1 MAYVINLTNGAQLT
15 TVEDG
20 TIDQSTSLKLVGK
33 NYAGY
38 GEIQNENFVHLLE
51 NFSSA
56 NQPAG
61 PLSGQVWFDSSLKK
75 LKFYDGTKFRTTG
88 GAEVGTTQ
96 PVGLTTGDF
105 WWDSGNNQLYAQNS
119 DGGFVLIGPQS
130 IGETVSA
137 MVTAQVRDNNQVN
150 RTIIKGTVDDGV
162 VFIVSNAEFTIDT
175 TDPANAITGFDVV
188 RQGLTLRNTT
198 SSTDGIT
205 SSAHRFHGT
214 ATNAEKLGGVAAS
227 DYALAGAANFN
238 SIVRFADAGFTVGA
252 ANDLAVF
259 IDTSGSGD
267 EGVIDNTVGQK
278 IRFKVKSSG
287 GVTTEPFH
295 IQAAGLI
302 PTSTTTYDIGDANYK
317 WRNMYATSF
326 NGLATQAIALQVG
339 SNYRTGD
346 VNPTNNTVAVRDSS
360 GNIAANV
367 FNGVSTSARYADL
380 AEKYTTDQ
388 EYPVGTA
395 MCVGGEAETTACKS
409 SCMCIGVI
417 SAEPAYLMN
426 SEAEG
431 QAIGLKG
438 RVPVRCKG
446 VVKKGEAVYAWEDGV
461 CSTVQT
467 TALVGIALESSDDE
481 SEKLLECVLKV

>member
-1 MAYVINLTNGAQLT
+1 
-15 TVEDG
+15 
-20 TIDQSTSLKLVGK
+20 
-33 NYAGY
+33 
-38 GEIQNENFVHLLE
+38 
-51 NFSSA
+51 
-56 NQPAG
+56 
-61 PLSGQVWFDSSLKK
+61 
-75 LKFYDGTKFRTTG
+75 
-88 GAEVGTTQ
+88 
-96 PVGLTTGDF
+96 
-105 WWDSGNNQLYAQNS
+105 
-119 DGGFVLIGPQS
+119 
-130 IGETVSA
+130 
-137 MVTAQVRDNNQVN
+137 
-150 RTIIKGTVDDGV
+150 
-162 VFIVSNAEFTIDT
+162 
-175 TDPANAITGFDVV
+175 
-188 RQGLTLRNTT
+188 
-198 SSTDGIT
+198 
-205 SSAHRFHGT
+205 
-214 ATNAEKLGGVAAS
+214 
-227 DYALAGAANFN
+227 
-238 SIVRFADAGFTVGA
+238 
-252 ANDLAVF
+252 
-259 IDTSGSGD
+259 
-267 EGVIDNTVGQK
+267 
-278 IRFKVKSSG
+278 
-287 GVTTEPFH
+287 
-295 IQAAGLI
+295 
-302 PTSTTTYDIGDANYK
+302 
-317 WRNMYATSF
+317 MYATSF

>member
-1 MAYVINLTNGAQLT
+1 MAC
-15 TVEDG
+15 
-20 TIDQSTSLKLVGK
+20 
-33 NYAGY
+33 
-38 GEIQNENFVHLLE
+38 
-51 NFSSA
+51 
-56 NQPAG
+56 
-61 PLSGQVWFDSSLKK
+61 
-75 LKFYDGTKFRTTG
+75 
-88 GAEVGTTQ
+88 
-96 PVGLTTGDF
+96 
-105 WWDSGNNQLYAQNS
+105 
-119 DGGFVLIGPQS
+119 
-130 IGETVSA
+130 
-137 MVTAQVRDNNQVN
+137 
-150 RTIIKGTVDDGV
+150 
-162 VFIVSNAEFTIDT
+162 
-175 TDPANAITGFDVV
+175 
-188 RQGLTLRNTT
+188 
-198 SSTDGIT
+198 
-205 SSAHRFHGT
+205 
-214 ATNAEKLGGVAAS
+214 
-227 DYALAGAANFN
+227 
-238 SIVRFADAGFTVGA
+238 A

-395 MCVGGEAETTACKS
+395 MCVGGEAETTAAKS